1 MSLTMPNQ
9 PWPVFAI
16 PRMATVV
23 KVIFAAIAFTTLGL
37 MTASAEAPFKLP
49 PRSELQKLRSAKI
62 ETSKGDL
69 LFSLF
74 PTEAPWH
81 VANFKYLADK
91 RFYRDLPFHLFQRDY
106 IIQGGQPPGKFNGP
120 GYSLPPEFSRR
131 KHDVGTLGMARR
143 PDYMNPERISNGSQF
158 HILLRRAPHM
168 DGSYTI
174 FGELISG
181 HEVLKS
187 LRKGDTIRDVIV
199 YVRE

>member
-1 MSLTMPNQ
+1 MSLIMLYQ
-9 PWPVFAI
+9 RWPLFSTPCSAIVMKFVFSLA
-16 PRMATVV
+16 V
-23 KVIFAAIAFTTLGL
+23 FTNLFL
-37 MTASAEAPFKLP
+37 KEAVADPPFKLP
-49 PRSELQKLRSAKI
+49 QRSELQKLQSAKI

-69 LFSLF
+69 VFALF
-74 PTEAPWH
+74 PAEAPWH

-91 RFYRDLPFHLFQRDY
+91 RFYNDLSFHLFQRDY
-106 IIQGGQPPGKFNGP
+106 IIQGGQPSGKYNGP

-131 KHDVGTLGMARR
+131 KHEVGTLGMARR

-187 LRKGDTIRDVIV
+187 LRKGDTIRDVTV

>member
-1 MSLTMPNQ
+1 MSLTIFNQ
-9 PWPVFAI
+9 QWPMLSFLRVATVTKLVFA
-16 PRMATVV
+16 ATTFSILCQV
-23 KVIFAAIAFTTLGL
+23 
-37 MTASAEAPFKLP
+37 TASAEPPFKLP

-69 LFSLF
+69 VFALF

-91 RFYRDLPFHLFQRDY
+91 RFYRDLSFHLFQRDY
-106 IIQGGQPPGKFNGP
+106 IIQGGQPPGKYNGP